1 MTIYKVESPIAI
13 SSHRVEVT
21 SGTADDKVAGS
32 ILAAP
37 GYFSLIT
44 ILSAYLKTMYLRKYS
59 MDFNADR
66 LILKNR
72 TIANHLSNPNSFH
85 AVKLSKRKHLR
96 FYR

>member
-1 MTIYKVESPIAI
+1 
-13 SSHRVEVT
+13 
-21 SGTADDKVAGS
+21 
-32 ILAAP
+32 
-37 GYFSLIT
+37 
-44 ILSAYLKTMYLRKYS
+44 MYLRKYS

-96 FYR
+96 SNR